1 MVEFIEII
9 NQKIRVVERKMVF
22 SKNLSKVNEM
32 KKSEEKFPCFKQVN
46 FDRSKNCEIEK
57 FNYEDF
63 TFRF

>member
-9 NQKIRVVERKMVF
+9 NQKIRLVERKMVF

-57 FNYEDF
+57 FNNEDLNEL
-63 TFRF
+63 